1 MLGLITT
8 KSPQLESQ
16 EMLRKRVEEASAYVS
31 KDRLGLSP
39 QCGFS
44 GNIGNTV
51 MTADEQA
58 AKLRLVVDT
67 ARSLWDEP

>member
-1 MLGLITT
+1 M
-8 KSPQLESQ
+8 SPWT
-16 EMLRKRVEEASAYVS
+16 ACC
-31 KDRLGLSP
+31 LSP

-51 MTADEQA
+51 MTIDEQA

-67 ARSLWDEP
+67 ARSLWGEP